1 MFRTRSLKITII
13 LLIALALAASIYAF
27 AASNSV
33 PDGKAGAGSGTIT
46 GYDVTNV
53 VYTQDSSNPVNI
65 TAVDFDLDAAAGTV
79 RVRLMTTGTL
89 QNCTNTTGNHW
100 ACTITGVTVEDAD
113 TLEVVASQ

>member
-1 MFRTRSLKITII
+1 MFIKRTLKVALIV
-13 LLIALALAASIYAF
+13 LIAFALATITYAF

-33 PDGKAGAGSGTIT
+33 PDGKAGAGAGTIT

-65 TAVDFDLDAAAGTV
+65 TAVDFDLNDVATTV
-79 RVRLMTTGTL
+79 RVRLVTTGGL
-89 QNCTNTTGNHW
+89 QNCTNPSGDHW
-100 ACTITGVTVEDAD
+100 TCAISGVTVEDAD